1 MKYFISYVY
10 YDNGEPYFANA
21 EWEGE
26 QIRSLAHVTKIE
38 EEINQ
43 ELSEKKHVYAKL
55 LFWRP
60 FEE

>member
-1 MKYFISYVY
+1 MRYFVSYVY

-26 QIRSLAHVTKIE
+26 QIKTLADITKIE

-43 ELSEKKHVYAKL
+43 ELSEKNLYSKL
-55 LFWRP
+55 LFWRS

>member
-1 MKYFISYVY
+1 MRYFVSYVY

-26 QIRSLAHVTKIE
+26 QIKTLVDITKIE

-43 ELSEKKHVYAKL
+43 ELGEKNLYAKL
-55 LFWRP
+55 LFWRS

>member
-1 MKYFISYVY
+1 MKYFVSYVY
-10 YDNGEPYFANA
+10 YDNGEPSFANA

-26 QIRSLAHVTKIE
+26 QIRTLAHITKIE
-38 EEINQ
+38 DEINQ
-43 ELSEKKHVYAKL
+43 ELGEKNMYAKL

>member
-1 MKYFISYVY
+1 MRYFVSYVY
-10 YDNGEPYFANA
+10 YDNGEALFANA

-26 QIRSLAHVTKIE
+26 PIKTLAHITKIE
-38 EEINQ
+38 EEINA
-43 ELSEKKHVYAKL
+43 ELGEKNVYAKL

>member
-1 MKYFISYVY
+1 MRYFVSYVY

-26 QIRSLAHVTKIE
+26 PIKTLAQITKIE

-43 ELSEKKHVYAKL
+43 ELGEKDLYAKL